1 MRKIIASILLIVAV
15 VFLYKGI
22 MDAKG
27 NISNKIKNNSLRE
40 LTTSV
45 ANDLLDRIIDFEKL
59 KSINEDIKAW
69 IYIPGTD
76 IDYPILVGKRD
87 EEYLYKD
94 INKEYTKLGS
104 LFGFAGTD
112 FNKGNTFIFGHNM
125 ANNQMFGQ
133 LKKFISSEFSNENKY
148 FYIYTERKVM
158 KCEIFST
165 FICDI
170 KDSVFNGEYELGTA
184 DYVSLFNEIVNKNKY
199 ANYNLDKSILE
210 YSKAQM
216 FNLITCYGAE
226 GTSDRLVVNG
236 VVVEEKIK

>member
-76 IDYPILVGKRD
+76 IDYPILVGKQIGR
-87 EEYLYKD
+87 
-94 INKEYTKLGS
+94 
-104 LFGFAGTD
+104 A
-112 FNKGNTFIFGHNM
+112 H
-125 ANNQMFGQ
+125 
-133 LKKFISSEFSNENKY
+133 
-148 FYIYTERKVM
+148 V
-158 KCEIFST
+158 
-165 FICDI
+165 
-170 KDSVFNGEYELGTA
+170 
-184 DYVSLFNEIVNKNKY
+184 
-199 ANYNLDKSILE
+199 
-210 YSKAQM
+210 
-216 FNLITCYGAE
+216 
-226 GTSDRLVVNG
+226 
-236 VVVEEKIK
+236 

>member
-1 MRKIIASILLIVAV
+1 MRKIIASIVLIVAV

-22 MDAKG
+22 MDSKG
-27 NISNKIKNNSLRE
+27 NISNKVKNNSLRE

-45 ANDLLDRIIDFEKL
+45 ANDPLDRIIDFEKL
-59 KSINEDIKAW
+59 KAINEDIKAW
-69 IYIPGTD
+69 IYVPGTD
-76 IDYPILVGKRD
+76 IDYPILVGESD

-170 KDSVFNGEYELGTA
+170 KDSVFNGEYEIGTA

>member
-1 MRKIIASILLIVAV
+1 MKKLIASILLLIAV

-22 MDAKG
+22 IDAKG
-27 NISNKIKNNSLRE
+27 NISNKVKNNSLRE

-45 ANDLLDRIIDFEKL
+45 ATDPLDRIIDFEKL
-59 KSINEDIKAW
+59 KAINEDIKAW
-69 IYIPGTD
+69 LYIPGTD
-76 IDYPILVGKRD
+76 IDYPILVGESD

-133 LKKFISSEFSNENKY
+133 LKKFIASKFANENKY

-158 KCEIFST
+158 KCEVFST

-170 KDSVFNGEYELGTA
+170 NDSVFDGEYELSTG
-184 DYVSLFNEIVNKNKY
+184 DYASLFSDIVNKNKY
-199 ANYNLDKSILE
+199 ADYTLDKSILE

-226 GTSDRLVVNG
+226 GTTERLVVNG